1 MCFIFIFTGRVQTPP
16 TEAGP
21 VYLQNMILE
30 SVLRPRAHLIS
41 VFCFW
46 IERLHK
52 GTVYHFRNNR
62 TYFDDRLSQMWVH
75 TPIVYSQNA
84 CFAQNITLAPRST
97 STEGSCERFMSTPPA
112 PDYADAEPSLLP
124 FRQRLS
130 RLFPACHPV
139 QIPQAGLFQDTTNS
153 SAEDLILRPKNQ
165 FFGRSRFQLCGT
177 IKTSL
182 HVPFL

>member
-1 MCFIFIFTGRVQTPP
+1 MRQRSAAIVVARSAAAFGGRTSTPTTTRP
-16 TEAGP
+16 HTFLCNS
-21 VYLQNMILE
+21 YYRDCTSLQQKSTCSL
-30 SVLRPRAHLIS
+30 V
-41 VFCFW
+41 
-46 IERLHK
+46 K
-52 GTVYHFRNNR
+52 
-62 TYFDDRLSQMWVH
+62 
-75 TPIVYSQNA
+75 
-84 CFAQNITLAPRST
+84 ITLAPRST

-130 RLFPACHPV
+130 RLFPASHPV
-139 QIPQAGLFQDTTNS
+139 QIPQAGLFQDTINS

>member
-97 STEGSCERFMSTPPA
+97 SRRQNVAARGSCRRRRPRTTPM
-112 PDYADAEPSLLP
+112 PSLRSYLSANASADFFQP
-124 FRQRLS
+124 ATQCRFHKPDSFKTQLILRLKIWFFG
-130 RLFPACHPV
+130 RR
-139 QIPQAGLFQDTTNS
+139 INS
-153 SAEDLILRPKNQ
+153 SAEADSSFAVR
-165 FFGRSRFQLCGT
+165 
-177 IKTSL
+177 
-182 HVPFL
+182 